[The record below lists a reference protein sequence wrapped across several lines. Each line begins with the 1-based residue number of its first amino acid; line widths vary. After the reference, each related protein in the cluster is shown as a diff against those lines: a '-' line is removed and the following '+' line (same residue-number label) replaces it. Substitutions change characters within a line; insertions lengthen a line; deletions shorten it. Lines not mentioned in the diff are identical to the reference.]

1 MGQHDFATSDFRC
14 GIEKLTCSRSHA
26 RKYTLL
32 RSRPV
37 SRFQSELGRRATN
50 RLISSRI
57 PREVTGIAGSCH

>member
-14 GIEKLTCSRSHA
+14 GIEELTCSRSHA

-37 SRFQSELGRRATN
+37 SHFLTLPNCRCEK
-50 RLISSRI
+50 
-57 PREVTGIAGSCH
+57 AGFP